1 MKIAF
6 LGPVFP
12 YRGGI
17 AHYSTLLCQ
26 ALRAAGHEA
35 LLVSFKRLYPRRLY
49 PGESDRDPSQSPLV
63 AEDAHYLIDSLNPLT
78 WMSAFRFIHSRRPEV
93 VVISWWT
100 TFLAPAWFCIG
111 GLCRLL
117 IHRPLI
123 FLCHNVLP
131 HEAGLLDRIVA
142 RSVLGLGTRLIVQS
156 DAEKQRLLAFLP
168 GKRVDVVP
176 HPVYDMF
183 AGEQISREVARA
195 QLGLSAE
202 IPVLLFFGMIRAYK
216 GLSDVLLALPA
227 IRAELGEVRLLI
239 AGEFWDDKQDYLAL
253 IERLGIGE
261 LVRIDDRYIPNEN
274 VPVYFSAADLLVAP
288 YRTMTGSGVIQMAV
302 GFGLP
307 VVTTIEA
314 PLRSGAERELVRIV
328 DRSDLAAGTA
338 QAVRDARAKPERP
351 VALSAGLSGWDELV
365 ASIARDA
372 AA

>member
-1 MKIAF
+1 
-6 LGPVFP
+6 
-12 YRGGI
+12 
-17 AHYSTLLCQ
+17 
-26 ALRAAGHEA
+26 
-35 LLVSFKRLYPRRLY
+35 
-49 PGESDRDPSQSPLV
+49 
-63 AEDAHYLIDSLNPLT
+63 
-78 WMSAFRFIHSRRPEV
+78 
-93 VVISWWT
+93 
-100 TFLAPAWFCIG
+100 
-111 GLCRLL
+111 
-117 IHRPLI
+117 
-123 FLCHNVLP
+123 
-131 HEAGLLDRIVA
+131 
-142 RSVLGLGTRLIVQS
+142 VLGLGTRLIVQS